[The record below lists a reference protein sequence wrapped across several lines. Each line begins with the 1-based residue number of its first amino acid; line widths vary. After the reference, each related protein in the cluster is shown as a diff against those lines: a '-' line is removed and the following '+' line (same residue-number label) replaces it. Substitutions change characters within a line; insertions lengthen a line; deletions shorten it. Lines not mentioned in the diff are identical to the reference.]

1 MLDKHE
7 FQSGVSNCGVVR
19 WTDRQKVRLLRAMK
33 NHGEGV
39 TVRGHLGVPPNLEI
53 YSVLPLFNPWGTWGC
68 FTQGDSF
75 LVGAAR
81 GVLVQGF
88 QCLGPPD
95 RSATQL
101 APDSLIDPRDPGAEL
116 DARCFGGEVTGQ
128 QPGTDPLPVCSLEF
142 IVSCF
147 EPDLKPP
154 LG

>member
-7 FQSGVSNCGVVR
+7 FQSGVNNCGVVR

-95 RSATQL
+95 
-101 APDSLIDPRDPGAEL
+101 
-116 DARCFGGEVTGQ
+116 
-128 QPGTDPLPVCSLEF
+128 
-142 IVSCF
+142 
-147 EPDLKPP
+147 P
-154 LG
+154 LGLASVNLPDMFVPTAHSTTAQL